1 MEFWNFARLF
11 WSWCPKLFGREGEGF
26 APGQRSTFKQFLPN
40 KGEGGQKF
48 YILQLSSIWRKKVF
62 GVKRGNKFVITAKR
76 RRRDK
81 TKSSQ
86 NQVSKM
92 RQSKGVGVKK
102 SSSWF
107 KRNLTCD
114 PREIEYMIQE
124 KSWCGVSDAPERNS
138 KQSWLAPG
146 GQQRKLSYPENFDL
160 GLSEEYMCSI
170 LPFWP

>member
-1 MEFWNFARLF
+1 MRKVGFEPFTTQNTWLNFLYQKQDHNTLMDQARKIRIRKTPICQICWVFTIGTNRFQNCIMEFWNFARLF

-62 GVKRGNKFVITAKR
+62 GVRRGNKFVITAKR

-92 RQSKGVGVKK
+92 RQSKGGGSEKK
-102 SSSWF
+102 VPLDS
-107 KRNLTCD
+107 K
-114 PREIEYMIQE
+114 EI
-124 KSWCGVSDAPERNS
+124 
-138 KQSWLAPG
+138 
-146 GQQRKLSYPENFDL
+146 
-160 GLSEEYMCSI
+160 
-170 LPFWP
+170 